1 MGEAM
6 KKQAL
11 LFLPF
16 SILALALVCPAQ
28 QTPARTMKVKVT
40 AEQANLREKPD
51 IGSAIVQQIP
61 EGTVLE
67 ADKKEGEW
75 FFVRYTLEDGGVLG
89 GYIHESL
96 VSVVERA
103 AAPEAAKRTP
113 EREASVR
120 QRAAATGTTKPAG
133 RSVSASF
140 LEFSLSGGAGWTAPR
155 DLNDGAQGFADF
167 NGASLGLPA
176 SGPVDALHLAT
187 LVGLEL
193 SYRVSPWLSLGLGVD
208 YFWGANRGRVEFTN
222 GIFSEAL
229 DTRPSVSAV
238 PIKLGVRFY
247 PGKGFYIRG
256 SLGVYFVKAGY
267 LYRLERG
274 DIWQEWK
281 GSATAHRLGAEA
293 AFGGDW
299 KVGANTFFFVEA
311 GFRMA
316 SLGGLAGRD
325 VFRNSDGDTLTEQG
339 TLYYFRKEGADSR
352 TYPQLFVGDS
362 KLAEE
367 GVVDHRRAVINLSGM
382 AARAGF
388 CYRF

>member
-1 MGEAM
+1 M
-6 KKQAL
+6 KKQAV

-16 SILALALVCPAQ
+16 IILALALLCPAQ
-28 QTPARTMKVKVT
+28 DTPARPMKVKVT

-51 IGSAIVQQIP
+51 IGSAMVQQIP

-75 FFVRYTLEDGGVLG
+75 FFVRYTLEDGGVIG

-96 VSVVERA
+96 VIVVEQA
-103 AAPEAAKRTP
+103 AAPAPAGKTP
-113 EREASVR
+113 ERETSPK
-120 QRAAATGTTKPAG
+120 QHAAAKGTVKPAG
-133 RSVSASF
+133 RSGPASF

-155 DLNDGAQGFADF
+155 DLNDGAQGFADTNAAF
-167 NGASLGLPA
+167 LGLPA
-176 SGPVDALHLAT
+176 SGPVDALHPAT

-193 SYRVSPWLSLGLGVD
+193 SYRVSPWLSLGFGVD
-208 YFWGANRGRVEFTN
+208 YFWGANRGRVGFTD
-222 GIFSEAL
+222 GVFSETL
-229 DTRPSVSAV
+229 DTNPSFSAV
-238 PIKLGVRFY
+238 PVKFNVRFY
-247 PGKGFYIRG
+247 PGRGFYIQG

-274 DIWQEWK
+274 DSWQEWK
-281 GSATAHRLGAEA
+281 GTATAHRFGAEV

-299 KVGANTFFFVEA
+299 KVGANTFFFVES

-316 SLGGLAGRD
+316 SFSGLSGQG
-325 VFRNSDGDTLTEQG
+325 VYLNSDGDTLTEQG
-339 TLYYFRKEGADSR
+339 TLTYFRKEGADSR
-352 TYPQLFVGDS
+352 LYPQLFIGAS

-367 GVVDHRRAVINLSGM
+367 GVVDSRRAGINLSGM

-388 CYRF
+388 RYRF

>member
-1 MGEAM
+1 M
-6 KKQAL
+6 KKQAV

-16 SILALALVCPAQ
+16 CILALALFGPAQ
-28 QTPARTMKVKVT
+28 QTPAKLLKVKVT

-75 FFVRYTLEDGGVLG
+75 FFVRYTLEDGGVIG

-96 VSVVERA
+96 VVVVEQA
-103 AAPEAAKRTP
+103 AAPEPARRTP
-113 EREASVR
+113 ERETSPRPRAEAASTR
-120 QRAAATGTTKPAG
+120 KSTG
-133 RSVSASF
+133 RSAPASF
-140 LEFSLSGGAGWTAPR
+140 LEFSLSGGAGWIAPR
-155 DLNDGAQGFADF
+155 DLNDGAQGFADTNAAF
-167 NGASLGLPA
+167 LGLPA

-193 SYRVSPWLSLGLGVD
+193 SYRVSSRLSLGLGID
-208 YFWGANRGRVEFTN
+208 YLWGANRGRVEFTN
-222 GIFSEAL
+222 GIFLEIL
-229 DTRPSVSAV
+229 DTRPSVSASAV
-238 PIKLGVRFY
+238 KAGVRFY

-274 DIWQEWK
+274 LNWQEWK
-281 GSATAHRLGAEA
+281 GTATAHRFGAEA

-299 KVGANTFFFVEA
+299 KVGANTFFFAEA

-316 SLGGLAGRD
+316 SFSGLSGQEVYLSSNLD
-325 VFRNSDGDTLTEQG
+325 ILTEQG
-339 TLYYFRKEGADSR
+339 TLYFFRKEGADSR
-352 TYPQLFVGDS
+352 LYPQLFIGES

-367 GVVDHRRAVINLSGM
+367 GVVDTRRAGINLSGM

-388 CYRF
+388 RYRF

>member
-1 MGEAM
+1 M
-6 KKQAL
+6 KKQAFVL
-11 LFLPF
+11 LTS
-16 SILALALVCPAQ
+16 SILALALINQALPGQ
-28 QTPARTMKVKVT
+28 ARTMKVKVT

-51 IGSAIVQQIP
+51 IGSSIVQQIP

-75 FFVRYTLEDGGVLG
+75 FFVRFTLEDGGVIG

-96 VSVVERA
+96 VIVIEQA
-103 AAPEAAKRTP
+103 ATAEPARRTP
-113 EREASVR
+113 ERETSPK
-120 QRAAATGTTKPAG
+120 QPAAATGTMKPTG
-133 RSVSASF
+133 WSTPASF
-140 LEFSLSGGAGWTAPR
+140 FEFSLSGGVGWTAPR
-155 DLNDGAQGFADF
+155 DLNDGAQGFADT
-167 NGASLGLPA
+167 NGALLGLPA

-193 SYRVSPWLSLGLGVD
+193 SYRVSSWLSLGLGVD

-222 GIFSEAL
+222 GIFLETL
-229 DTRPSVSAV
+229 DTRPSVSAIPV
-238 PIKLGVRFY
+238 KFGVRFY

-274 DIWQEWK
+274 DSWQEWK
-281 GSATAHRLGAEA
+281 GTASAHRLGAEA

-299 KVGANTFFFVEA
+299 KVGANTSFFVEA

-316 SLGGLAGRD
+316 SFSGLSGQD
-325 VFRNSDGDTLTEQG
+325 VYRNSDGETLTEQG

-352 TYPQLFVGDS
+352 AYPQLFIGDS

-367 GVVDHRRAVINLSGM
+367 GVVDSRRAVINLSGM

-388 CYRF
+388 RYRF

>member
-1 MGEAM
+1 M
-6 KKQAL
+6 KKQAVP
-11 LFLPF
+11 FLPF
-16 SILALALVCPAQ
+16 VILVLALICPAQ
-28 QTPARTMKVKVT
+28 ETPARPMKVKVT

-75 FFVRYTLEDGGVLG
+75 FFVRFTLEDGGVIG

-96 VSVVERA
+96 VVVVEQAAVEPARRA
-103 AAPEAAKRTP
+103 P
-113 EREASVR
+113 ERETPQR
-120 QRAAATGTTKPAG
+120 QRAAATGTIKPSE
-133 RSVSASF
+133 RSGPASF

-155 DLNDGAQGFADF
+155 DLNDAAQGSADL
-167 NGASLGLPA
+167 NAASLGLAA

-193 SYRVSPWLSLGLGVD
+193 SYRVSSWLSLGLGLD

-222 GIFSEAL
+222 GIFSETL
-229 DTRPSVSAV
+229 DTRPSFRAV
-238 PIKLGVRFY
+238 PVKFGVRFY
-247 PGKGFYIRG
+247 PGNGFYIRG
-256 SLGVYFVKAGY
+256 SLGLYFVKAGY

-274 DIWQEWK
+274 DSWEEWK
-281 GSATAHRLGAEA
+281 GAATAHRFGAEA

-316 SLGGLAGRD
+316 SLSGLSGQG
-325 VFRNSDGDTLTEQG
+325 VYLNSDGDTLTEQG
-339 TLYYFRKEGADSR
+339 TLTYFRKEGADSR
-352 TYPQLFVGDS
+352 LYPQLFIGDS

-367 GVVDHRRAVINLSGM
+367 GVVDPRRAGINLSGM

-388 CYRF
+388 RYRF

>member
-1 MGEAM
+1 M
-6 KKQAL
+6 KKQAVP
-11 LFLPF
+11 FLPF
-16 SILALALVCPAQ
+16 VILVLALICPAQ
-28 QTPARTMKVKVT
+28 ETPARPMKVKVT

-75 FFVRYTLEDGGVLG
+75 FFVRFTLEDGGVIG

-96 VSVVERA
+96 VVVVEQAAVEPVRRA
-103 AAPEAAKRTP
+103 P
-113 EREASVR
+113 EREPPQR
-120 QRAAATGTTKPAG
+120 QRAAATGTIKPSE
-133 RSVSASF
+133 RSGPASF

-155 DLNDGAQGFADF
+155 DLNDAAQGSADL
-167 NGASLGLPA
+167 NAASLGLAA

-193 SYRVSPWLSLGLGVD
+193 SYRVSSWLSLGLGLD

-222 GIFSEAL
+222 GIFSETL
-229 DTRPSVSAV
+229 DTRPSFRAV
-238 PIKLGVRFY
+238 PVKFGVRFY
-247 PGKGFYIRG
+247 PGNGFYIRG
-256 SLGVYFVKAGY
+256 SLGLYFVKAGY

-274 DIWQEWK
+274 DSWEEWK
-281 GSATAHRLGAEA
+281 GAATAHRFGAEA

-316 SLGGLAGRD
+316 SLSGLSGQG
-325 VFRNSDGDTLTEQG
+325 VYLNSDGDTLTEQG
-339 TLYYFRKEGADSR
+339 TLTYFRKEGADSR
-352 TYPQLFVGDS
+352 LYPQLFIGDS

-367 GVVDHRRAVINLSGM
+367 GVVDPRRAGINLSGM

-388 CYRF
+388 RYRF

>member
-1 MGEAM
+1 M
-6 KKQAL
+6 KRQAVL
-11 LFLPF
+11 LLPF
-16 SILALALVCPAQ
+16 SILALALFCPAQ
-28 QTPARTMKVKVT
+28 QTPARPMKVKVT

-75 FFVRYTLEDGGVLG
+75 FFVRYTLEDGGVIG

-96 VSVVERA
+96 VAPVEQA

-113 EREASVR
+113 ERETSQGR
-120 QRAAATGTTKPAG
+120 PAAPKTRTTNPAG
-133 RSVSASF
+133 RSVSAPF

-155 DLNDGAQGFADF
+155 DLNDGAQGFADL

-187 LVGLEL
+187 FVGLEL
-193 SYRVSPWLSLGLGVD
+193 SYRISHWLALGLGID
-208 YFWGANRGRVEFTN
+208 YFRGANRGRVGFTD
-222 GIFSEAL
+222 GIFSETL
-229 DTRPSVSAV
+229 DTRPSISAV
-238 PIKLGVRFY
+238 PVKFGVRFY
-247 PGKGFYIRG
+247 PGYGFYIRG

-267 LYRLERG
+267 LYRLGRG
-274 DIWQEWK
+274 LTWQEWK
-281 GSATAHRLGAEA
+281 GTATAHRFGAEA

-299 KVGANTFFFVEA
+299 KVGAKTFFFAEA

-316 SLGGLAGRD
+316 SFSGLSGQDAY
-325 VFRNSDGDTLTEQG
+325 RNSDLDLLTEQG

-352 TYPQLFVGDS
+352 AYPQLFVGDGH
-362 KLAEE
+362 LAEE

-388 CYRF
+388 RYRF

>member
-1 MGEAM
+1 M
-6 KKQAL
+6 KKQAV

-16 SILALALVCPAQ
+16 IILTLALLCPAQ
-28 QTPARTMKVKVT
+28 ETSGRPMKVKVT

-75 FFVRYTLEDGGVLG
+75 FFVRYTLEDGGVIG

-96 VSVVERA
+96 VVVIEQA
-103 AAPEAAKRTP
+103 AAPEPARRTP
-113 EREASVR
+113 ERETSPKPYAS
-120 QRAAATGTTKPAG
+120 ATGKASW
-133 RSVSASF
+133 RSAPASF

-155 DLNDGAQGFADF
+155 DLNDGAQGFADT
-167 NGASLGLPA
+167 NGAFLELPA

-208 YFWGANRGRVEFTN
+208 YFWGANWGRVGFTD
-222 GIFSEAL
+222 GVFSETL

-238 PIKLGVRFY
+238 PVKFGVRFY

-256 SLGVYFVKAGY
+256 SLGLYFVKAGY

-274 DIWQEWK
+274 DNWQEWK
-281 GSATAHRLGAEA
+281 GSATAHCFGAEA

-299 KVGANTFFFVEA
+299 KVGANTFFFAEA

-316 SLGGLAGRD
+316 SLSGLSGQD
-325 VFRNSDGDTLTEQG
+325 IFRNSDGDTLTEQG

-352 TYPQLFVGDS
+352 LYPQLFIGES

-367 GVVDHRRAVINLSGM
+367 GVVDSRRAGINLSGM
-382 AARAGF
+382 AVRAWF
-388 CYRF
+388 RYRF

>member
-1 MGEAM
+1 M

-16 SILALALVCPAQ
+16 SLLALALVCPAQ
-28 QTPARTMKVKVT
+28 QTLARPMKVKVT

-51 IGSAIVQQIP
+51 IGSSIVQQIP

-75 FFVRYTLEDGGVLG
+75 FLVRYTLEDGGVIG

-96 VSVVERA
+96 VVVVEQA
-103 AAPEAAKRTP
+103 AAEPARRTP
-113 EREASVR
+113 ERETS
-120 QRAAATGTTKPAG
+120 QRLPAAATGTIKPTG
-133 RSVSASF
+133 RSGPASF
-140 LEFSLSGGAGWTAPR
+140 LEFSLSGGVGWTAPR
-155 DLNDGAQGFADF
+155 DLNDGAQGFADT
-167 NGASLGLPA
+167 NGASLGLPV

-193 SYRVSPWLSLGLGVD
+193 SYRVSPWLSLGIGVD
-208 YFWGANRGRVEFTN
+208 YFWGANRGRVGFTD
-222 GIFSEAL
+222 GIFSETL
-229 DTRPSVSAV
+229 ETRPSFSAV
-238 PIKLGVRFY
+238 PVKFGVRFY

-256 SLGVYFVKAGY
+256 SLGVYSVKAGY

-274 DIWQEWK
+274 LNWQEWK

-299 KVGANTFFFVEA
+299 KVGANTSFFVEA

-316 SLGGLAGRD
+316 SFSGLSGQD
-325 VFRNSDGDTLTEQG
+325 VYRNSNLDTLTEEG
-339 TLYYFRKEGADSR
+339 TLYFIRKEGADSR
-352 TYPQLFVGDS
+352 VYPQLFVGDS
-362 KLAEE
+362 HLAEE

-388 CYRF
+388 RYRF

>member
-1 MGEAM
+1 M
-6 KKQAL
+6 KKQAV

-16 SILALALVCPAQ
+16 IILVLALLGPAQ
-28 QTPARTMKVKVT
+28 ETPARPMKVKVT

-67 ADKKEGEW
+67 ADKREGEW
-75 FFVRYTLEDGGVLG
+75 FFVRYTLEDGGVIG

-96 VSVVERA
+96 VVVVEQT
-103 AAPEAAKRTP
+103 AAPEPAGRTP
-113 EREASVR
+113 ERETSPR
-120 QRAAATGTTKPAG
+120 QRVAATAARRPAG
-133 RSVSASF
+133 RGAPASF
-140 LEFSLSGGAGWTAPR
+140 LEFSLSAGAGWIAPR
-155 DLNDGAQGFADF
+155 DLNDGAQGFADTNAAF
-167 NGASLGLPA
+167 LGLPA

-193 SYRVSPWLSLGLGVD
+193 SYRVSSWLSLGLGLD
-208 YFWGANRGRVEFTN
+208 YFWAANRGRVGFTD
-222 GIFSEAL
+222 GIFAETL
-229 DTRPSVSAV
+229 DTRPSVRAIPV
-238 PIKLGVRFY
+238 KFGVRFY
-247 PGKGFYIRG
+247 PGNGFYIRG

-274 DIWQEWK
+274 DSWQEWK
-281 GSATAHRLGAEA
+281 GAATAHRFGAEA

-316 SLGGLAGRD
+316 SLRGLSGQE
-325 VFRNSDGDTLTEQG
+325 VYRNSDLDAVTEQG
-339 TLYYFRKEGADSR
+339 TLYFFRKEGADSR
-352 TYPQLFVGDS
+352 LYPQLFVGES

-367 GVVDHRRAVINLSGM
+367 GVVDTRQAGINLSGM

-388 CYRF
+388 RYRF

>member
-1 MGEAM
+1 M
-6 KKQAL
+6 KKQAF

-16 SILALALVCPAQ
+16 GILALALVCPAQ
-28 QTPARTMKVKVT
+28 QAPARPMKVKVT

-61 EGTVLE
+61 GGTVLE

-75 FFVRYTLEDGGVLG
+75 FFVRYTLEDGGVIG

-96 VSVVERA
+96 VSVVEQA

-113 EREASVR
+113 ERETF
-120 QRAAATGTTKPAG
+120 QRRNAAATGTMKPAG
-133 RSVSASF
+133 RSASASF

-155 DLNDGAQGFADF
+155 DLNDGAQGFADL

-176 SGPVDALHLAT
+176 SGPVDAMHLAT
-187 LVGLEL
+187 FAGLEL
-193 SYRVSPWLSLGLGVD
+193 SYRVSPWLSLGLDID
-208 YFWGANRGRVEFTN
+208 YFRGANGGRVEFTN
-222 GIFSEAL
+222 GIFSETL

-238 PIKLGVRFY
+238 PVKFGVRFY

-274 DIWQEWK
+274 LNWQEWK
-281 GSATAHRLGAEA
+281 GTATAHRLGAEA

-299 KVGANTFFFVEA
+299 KVGANTSFFVEA

-316 SLGGLAGRD
+316 SFSGLSGRE
-325 VFRNSDGDTLTEQG
+325 VYRNSNLDMGTEEG
-339 TLYYFRKEGADSR
+339 TLYYFQKVGADSR
-352 TYPQLFVGDS
+352 IYPQLFVGDS

-388 CYRF
+388 RYRF

>member
-1 MGEAM
+1 M
-6 KKQAL
+6 KKQAV

-16 SILALALVCPAQ
+16 IILVLALLCPAQ
-28 QTPARTMKVKVT
+28 ETPARPMKVKVT

-51 IGSAIVQQIP
+51 IGSAIVQEIP

-75 FFVRYTLEDGGVLG
+75 FFVRYTLEDGGVIG

-96 VSVVERA
+96 VEAVEQA
-103 AAPEAAKRTP
+103 AAPE
-113 EREASVR
+113 SVR
-120 QRAAATGTTKPAG
+120 TTPQMQSAP
-133 RSVSASF
+133 ASF

-155 DLNDGAQGFADF
+155 DLNDGAQGFADYH
-167 NGASLGLPA
+167 GAFLGFPA

-193 SYRVSPWLSLGLGVD
+193 SYRVSPRLSLGLGVD
-208 YFWGANRGRVEFTN
+208 YFWGANRGRVGFTDRV
-222 GIFSEAL
+222 FLETL
-229 DTRPSVSAV
+229 DTSPSVSAV
-238 PIKLGVRFY
+238 PVKLSVRFY

-274 DIWQEWK
+274 DTWQEWK
-281 GSATAHRLGAEA
+281 GTATAHRFGAEA

-299 KVGANTFFFVEA
+299 KVGANTSFFVEA

-316 SLGGLAGRD
+316 SLSGLSGQD
-325 VFRNSDGDTLTEQG
+325 VYRNSDGVTLIEDGTLT
-339 TLYYFRKEGADSR
+339 YFRKEGADSGV
-352 TYPQLFVGDS
+352 YPLLFIGDS

-367 GVVDHRRAVINLSGM
+367 GVVDSRQAGINLSGM
-382 AARAGF
+382 AARAGIR
-388 CYRF
+388 YRF

>member
-6 KKQAL
+6 KKQAVL
-11 LFLPF
+11 SLPF
-16 SILALALVCPAQ
+16 IILALALLGPAQ
-28 QTPARTMKVKVT
+28 ETPARPMKVKVT

-51 IGSAIVQQIP
+51 IGSALVQQIP

-75 FFVRYTLEDGGVLG
+75 FFVRYTLEDGGVIG

-96 VSVVERA
+96 VVVVEQA
-103 AAPEAAKRTP
+103 AAPEPARRTP
-113 EREASVR
+113 ERETSPR
-120 QRAAATGTTKPAG
+120 QRAAATGKPSG
-133 RSVSASF
+133 RSAPTSF

-155 DLNDGAQGFADF
+155 DLNDGAQGFADT
-167 NGASLGLPA
+167 NGAFLGLPA
-176 SGPVDALHLAT
+176 SGSVDALHLAT

-208 YFWGANRGRVEFTN
+208 YFWGANRGRVGFTD
-222 GIFSEAL
+222 GVFSETL

-238 PIKLGVRFY
+238 PVKFGVRFY

-256 SLGVYFVKAGY
+256 SIGVYFVKAGY

-274 DIWQEWK
+274 DSWQEWK
-281 GSATAHRLGAEA
+281 GAATAHRFGAEA

-299 KVGANTFFFVEA
+299 KVGANTSFFVEA

-316 SLGGLAGRD
+316 SLSGLSGQD
-325 VFRNSDGDTLTEQG
+325 VYRNSDGDTLIEAG

-352 TYPQLFVGDS
+352 IYPQLFIGDS
-362 KLAEE
+362 KLSQE
-367 GVVDHRRAVINLSGM
+367 GVVDPRRAGINLSGM

-388 CYRF
+388 RYRF

>member
-1 MGEAM
+1 M
-6 KKQAL
+6 KKQAA

-16 SILALALVCPAQ
+16 IILVLALLCPAQ
-28 QTPARTMKVKVT
+28 QTPSRPMKVKVT

-67 ADKKEGEW
+67 ADRKEGEW
-75 FFVRYTLEDGGVLG
+75 FFVRFTLEDGGVIG

-96 VSVVERA
+96 VVVVEQA
-103 AAPEAAKRTP
+103 AAEPARRAP
-113 EREASVR
+113 ERETPQR
-120 QRAAATGTTKPAG
+120 QSAAATGTIKPSE
-133 RSVSASF
+133 RSGPASF

-155 DLNDGAQGFADF
+155 DLNDGAQGSADTNAAF
-167 NGASLGLPA
+167 HGLPA

-193 SYRVSPWLSLGLGVD
+193 SYRVSPRLSLGLGLD

-222 GIFSEAL
+222 GIFSETL
-229 DTRPSVSAV
+229 DTRPSFRAV
-238 PIKLGVRFY
+238 PVKFGVRFY
-247 PGKGFYIRG
+247 PGNGFYIRG
-256 SLGVYFVKAGY
+256 SLGLYFVKAGY

-274 DIWQEWK
+274 DSWEEWK
-281 GSATAHRLGAEA
+281 GAAKAHRFGAEA

-299 KVGANTFFFVEA
+299 KVGANTSFFVEA

-316 SLGGLAGRD
+316 SLSGLSGQG
-325 VFRNSDGDTLTEQG
+325 VYLNSDGDTLTEQG
-339 TLYYFRKEGADSR
+339 TLYYFRKEGADAR
-352 TYPQLFVGDS
+352 LYPQLFVGDS

-367 GVVDHRRAVINLSGM
+367 GVVDTRRAGINLSGM

-388 CYRF
+388 RYRF